1 MSQDRIKYDVIVV
14 GAGPAGS
21 VAASTVAR
29 HGLSVLLIDKKQRI
43 GEKPHCGEFIP
54 KKLLGQFQINSGI
67 IDQTVDSM
75 ETLLIGDSADPGN
88 YIGKKN
94 PGALLSCTDNGFL
107 QSGKITGPTEADIGE
122 SILTQSEGFIIDRQ
136 SLDMSLAKN
145 AASNGAIVLSDCK
158 LSGLANQKLLFRHR
172 GREIEA
178 ESRVVIGA
186 DGSNSL
192 VGKVLSSWRP
202 EFLLGIQ
209 FQVPLSKELDRTIIF
224 FHKSITYGYG
234 WLFPKGTS
242 ANLGLGF
249 MPRKH
254 SRPFEL
260 LEFFVEMFINLGLVR
275 RGILSKSRGLIPV
288 SGIRN
293 ELVRG
298 NLALVGDAAGLTH
311 PITGAGAPQAMVSGE
326 LAAMATVK
334 AIKNADMN
342 CLSSYESEIRGL
354 YSGVLNHAKSKRK
367 LMIDKWPVYDMKSIC
382 SQTWIACEGY
392 RKRVRNI

>member
-1 MSQDRIKYDVIVV
+1 MTQDRIKYDVIVV

-29 HGLSVLLIDKKQRI
+29 HGLSVLLIDRKQRI

-54 KKLLGQFQINSGI
+54 KKLLSQFQISPRI
-67 IDQTVDSM
+67 IEQPVDSM
-75 ETLLIGDSADPGN
+75 ETLLIRDDADPGN
-88 YIGKKN
+88 YPGKKT
-94 PGALLSCTDNGFL
+94 PGTLFSNTDNGFL
-107 QSGKITGPTEADIGE
+107 HSEHIVGPAQAELGE
-122 SILTQSEGFIIDRQ
+122 RILTHSEGYMIDRQ
-136 SLDMSLAKN
+136 SLDMSLAKC

-186 DGSNSL
+186 DGSNSS
-192 VGKVLSSWRP
+192 VGKALSSWKP

-209 FQVPLSKELDRTIIF
+209 FQVPLSKKLDRTIIF

-242 ANLGLGF
+242 ANIGLGF
-249 MPRKH
+249 LPRKH

-260 LEFFVEMFINLGLVR
+260 LECFLGMFINLGLVSP
-275 RGILSKSRGLIPV
+275 GILSRSRGLIPV
-288 SGIRN
+288 SGIRD

-298 NLALVGDAAGLTH
+298 NVALVGDAAGLTH

-326 LAAMATVK
+326 LAAMAAVK

-342 CLSSYESEIRGL
+342 CLSKYESEIKGL

-367 LMIDKWPVYDMKSIC
+367 LMIEKWPAHDMKSIC
-382 SQTWIACEGY
+382 SQTWIAYEGY